1 MVPQISKTESLLMGR
16 KRRKASTQSTMTM
29 TERPT
34 KTVAARK
41 AGLSTDEKLFRSPM
55 HSTLPLDAPI
65 PPPIPSSAESCLQ

>member
-16 KRRKASTQSTMTM
+16 KRRKASTQSTMTI

-41 AGLSTDEKLFRSPM
+41 AGLNTDEKLFRSPM
-55 HSTLPLDAPI
+55 HSTLPPPLMPAAPM
-65 PPPIPSSAESCLQ
+65 PSES